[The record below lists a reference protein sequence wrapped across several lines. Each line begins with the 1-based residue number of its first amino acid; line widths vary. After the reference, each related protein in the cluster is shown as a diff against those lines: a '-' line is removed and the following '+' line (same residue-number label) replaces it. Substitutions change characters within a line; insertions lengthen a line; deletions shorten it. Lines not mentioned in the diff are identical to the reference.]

1 MSSPQHRGRL
11 SGFEEHRT
19 LKFGR
24 VVCRETERPPPR
36 SSRGSVGS
44 QSRRWESHSSNH
56 CITTRFTRTA
66 HIPSTAEK
74 AQIDRRAA

>member
-1 MSSPQHRGRL
+1 MSPPQHRGRL
-11 SGFEEHRT
+11 SGIWSTAT

-24 VVCRETERPPPR
+24 VVCRPPPRR

-44 QSRRWESHSSNH
+44 KSRRWESHSSNRRN
-56 CITTRFTRTA
+56 TTRYARTA

>member
-1 MSSPQHRGRL
+1 MSL
-11 SGFEEHRT
+11 
-19 LKFGR
+19 GR
-24 VVCRETERPPPR
+24 VVCSPPPR

-56 CITTRFTRTA
+56 RSTTRSARTA